1 MLIVSVV
8 FWGVLIFL
16 LAKIFLSQSN
26 ILKLFFIGGL
36 LIKVLAGIC
45 VGLVYTYYYTA
56 GDTFGFFYDAQVLNS
71 LLDKADGAY
80 FNFIL
85 FGDRSFEVVE
95 GLVNLERRSLF
106 FVKNLSLVTMV
117 SFNSYWVSS
126 IFFSIASF
134 LGCWYAFK
142 KMIVHFPEGRWS
154 GLVSFLFVPTF
165 IFWSSGIIKESL
177 SVAALMYLTGFTIAL
192 VFKEKSKLW
201 EWVLAAIAVLF
212 LWKLKYYWAALF
224 IPAAFTTVLLI
235 RLIIP
240 VLPTRNKVFE
250 TLLWISVFGL
260 IVLGGS
266 NIHPNFYLSRFLNVV
281 VENHNA
287 YVVASQNGPVVHFYN
302 LEASWG
308 SILLNSPWALF
319 SGLFRPAIVES
330 VSFFQIVVALE
341 NLLLMALFVFNLR
354 YISSL
359 WNSKHRLLIISV
371 GIYICLLAI
380 FLTLSTPNFGTLS
393 RYRVGFLPFFFFL
406 LLYHPS
412 QVVLSKI
419 NKLKI
424 S

>member
-1 MLIVSVV
+1 
-8 FWGVLIFL
+8 
-16 LAKIFLSQSN
+16 
-26 ILKLFFIGGL
+26 
-36 LIKVLAGIC
+36 
-45 VGLVYTYYYTA
+45 
-56 GDTFGFFYDAQVLNS
+56 
-71 LLDKADGAY
+71 
-80 FNFIL
+80 
-85 FGDRSFEVVE
+85 
-95 GLVNLERRSLF
+95 
-106 FVKNLSLVTMV
+106 
-117 SFNSYWVSS
+117 
-126 IFFSIASF
+126 
-134 LGCWYAFK
+134 
-142 KMIVHFPEGRWS
+142 MIVHFPEGRWS

-240 VLPTRNKVFE
+240 VLPTRSKVFE